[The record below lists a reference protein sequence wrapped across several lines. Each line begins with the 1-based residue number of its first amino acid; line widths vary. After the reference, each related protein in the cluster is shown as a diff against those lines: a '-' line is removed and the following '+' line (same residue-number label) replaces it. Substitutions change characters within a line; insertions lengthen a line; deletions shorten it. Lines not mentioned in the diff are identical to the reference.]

1 LAEKLMASSQ
11 LLDIVLIAMVAGV
24 ILFRLYT
31 VLGRRTGQEREPSQ
45 RFGQIGGAARKP
57 APGDNVVA
65 LPDRSAARLEAPK
78 PADPLARA
86 LLDIQLADRNFEAGH
101 FLAGARHAYEII
113 VSAFAA
119 GDRSALRPLLSDDV
133 YTTFDAAIRAREAR
147 NEKIAFTFVGFKDAK
162 IVHAALKERMA
173 EITVQFAAQFNSS
186 TTNAAGA
193 VVDGDPKAL
202 RDVSE
207 NWTFSRDTRA
217 SDPNWILVATGEPE
231 AH

>member
-1 LAEKLMASSQ
+1 MASSQ

-45 RFGQIGGAARKP
+45 RFGQIGGTAKKP
-57 APGDNVVA
+57 ASPGGNVVA
-65 LPDRSAARLEAPK
+65 LPDRSAARLEAAK
-78 PADPLARA
+78 PTDPLARA
-86 LLDIQLADRNFEAGH
+86 LLDIQLADRAFEAGH
-101 FLAGARHAYEII
+101 FVAGARHAYEII
-113 VSAFAA
+113 VTAFAS
-119 GDRSALRPLLSDDV
+119 GDRATLRPLLSDDV
-133 YTTFDAAIRAREAR
+133 YATFDAAIGAREAR
-147 NEKIAFTFVGFKDAK
+147 GEKVAFTFVGFKDAK

-186 TTNAAGA
+186 TTNQTGA

-202 RDVSE
+202 HDVNES
-207 NWTFSRDTRA
+207 WTFSRDTRA
-217 SDPNWILVATGEPE
+217 ADPNWILVATGEPE